1 MPKLLALLKMKKGE
15 VKTISCRDNGKKRK
29 IKDGVIKNII
39 KPSCVID
46 YNKGMGVDK
55 QDQLLS
61 CFPLMRRCV
70 KRYKKIFFYLL
81 DIAVYN
87 AYVLYSK
94 ITNTTKTSINYW
106 RKSHCQIIKAVEI
119 KKVAIHHFVCRQRKT
134 TSKINRRIHHLSKK
148 DRITYNLLLQQ
159 YNTGAFFDRLITGA
173 EKWVHIFQTIIVGI
187 TETGLNKSAHGS
199 EKDTSGW
206 ALNSPFATLYEKII
220 YLN

>member
-15 VKTISCRDNGKKRK
+15 VKTISCRGMIENDRNGKIEKMFTYLARNLLYSNVNFVDNGKKRK

-61 CFPLMRRCV
+61 CFPLMRRC
-70 KRYKKIFFYLL
+70 
-81 DIAVYN
+81 N
-87 AYVLYSK
+87 G
-94 ITNTTKTSINYW
+94 
-106 RKSHCQIIKAVEI
+106 
-119 KKVAIHHFVCRQRKT
+119 RQRKT
-134 TSKINRRIHHLSKK
+134 TPKINRRIHHLSKK

-187 TETGLNKSAHGS
+187 TETGLNKSAHES

-220 YLN
+220 HVR

>member
-15 VKTISCRDNGKKRK
+15 VKTISCRGMIENDRNGKIEKMFTYLARNLLYSNVNFVDNGKKRK

-94 ITNTTKTSINYW
+94 ITNTTKISIVSFCLN
-106 RKSHCQIIKAVEI
+106 IAEE
-119 KKVAIHHFVCRQRKT
+119 
-134 TSKINRRIHHLSKK
+134 
-148 DRITYNLLLQQ
+148 LL
-159 YNTGAFFDRLITGA
+159 
-173 EKWVHIFQTIIVGI
+173 
-187 TETGLNKSAHGS
+187 
-199 EKDTSGW
+199 
-206 ALNSPFATLYEKII
+206 EKITLPN
-220 YLN
+220 YKSRGN